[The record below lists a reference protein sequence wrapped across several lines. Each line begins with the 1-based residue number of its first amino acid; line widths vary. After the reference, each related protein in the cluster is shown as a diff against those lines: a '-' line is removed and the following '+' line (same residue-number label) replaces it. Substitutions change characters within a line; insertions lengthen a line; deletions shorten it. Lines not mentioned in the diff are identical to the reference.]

1 MINSLL
7 KQASRDGASD
17 IHLEAFE
24 RKSMVRFRVDGN
36 LRDIVDMRRDL
47 HAALVSRIKIMA
59 SLDIAEKR
67 MPQDGRI
74 SLRVGGRAIDV
85 RVSTLPTSHGERVVL
100 RLLEKNY
107 DRLDV
112 RALGMAEDTFSQFDQ
127 LIHRPHGIVLVTGPT
142 GSGKTLLAK
151 SVAKFLNVPFVIA
164 DATSLTEA
172 GYVGDDV
179 ESMISMLLAMADGD
193 IALAERGI
201 VFIDEIDK
209 VARKGESTSITR
221 DVSGEGVQQALL
233 KLVEGTKCRVN
244 AAGNKRKNP
253 NSETIEIDTKNIL
266 FIAGGAFVGL
276 TDLLRNR
283 LQGSSIGFGAEVKSK
298 DNEIDLRL
306 TTPEDLIK
314 FGMIPE
320 FIGRFTTTVSLEEL
334 NKPELIRIL
343 TQIKNSFIDQYKYIF
358 SLDNISLEFTADAIE
373 QIAENCISFKTGAR
387 GLHSEVER
395 ILLPHMFHVSRYR
408 EHNIND
414 LLITQEMVLNPMELV
429 LP

>member
-1 MINSLL
+1 MSDNKLVYCSFCNTHKDLVTKLIVSDNVAICSDCIELCNQLILEESSIDNIDNEIKKLDAFSIKTHLDKHVIGQDRAKIALSVAISNHYKRINSEPP
-7 KQASRDGASD
+7 KD
-17 IHLEAFE
+17 LEIA
-24 RKSMVRFRVDGN
+24 KSN
-36 LRDIVDMRRDL
+36 
-47 HAALVSRIKIMA
+47 
-59 SLDIAEKR
+59 
-67 MPQDGRI
+67 
-74 SLRVGGRAIDV
+74 
-85 RVSTLPTSHGERVVL
+85 VL
-100 RLLEKNY
+100 ML
-107 DRLDV
+107 
-112 RALGMAEDTFSQFDQ
+112 
-127 LIHRPHGIVLVTGPT
+127 GPT

-193 IALAERGI
+193 IALAEKGI

-276 TDLLRNR
+276 TDLLRSR

-358 SLDNISLEFTADAIE
+358 SLDNISLEFTAEAIE

-395 ILLPHMFHVSRYR
+395 ILLPHMFHISRYR
-408 EHNIND
+408 ENNIKD
-414 LLITQEMVLNPMELV
+414 LLVTQEMVLNPKELI